1 MGNSSSKDEKDRDNS
16 TSSIHYGQQKFK
28 VSQELT
34 LQKCLELCTVLNFRP
49 ADCDRVERS
58 PKPGVTLLQI
68 LEERSLYGEGN
79 CEILRKALETI
90 GMNRV
95 AVILQPC
102 GKTFDPQE
110 LTDKR
115 KMLADCL
122 KLRYKDIYKLRQ
134 SVGPS
139 ETSFIDL
146 RLALLDPKK
155 GRREDDQW
163 ITLNSYLDIFTNS
176 SLKQEMRIV
185 IEGEP
190 GFGKTTLAFQLAY
203 SWATATKKSPLF
215 DIGILVFLQMGQMK
229 RTPSIYE
236 AIKLQLPIDCP
247 LTLEDIEG
255 VIQQIPSLVL
265 TLDGWDEYFVEGPSD
280 KNSHFVHI
288 ANNMM
293 LTHAKVIITTRP
305 CCPEVRK
312 TPAVRLRLKELIHE
326 QRQKYITEMYP
337 HLGEEPKETMAFIE
351 DNDFLLSLCGIPIL
365 FKLLLHGLVEDVHQ
379 NKDLNLNRVTV
390 LFQHVVACFTSHL
403 KSKDS
408 GASSGFS
415 TPDHKLCEIACSGL
429 LSEPPQTK
437 WGTELFHDFSC
448 LEFWTRTGI
457 LIKEDGVAD
466 SCGLSRLPVGATS
479 SSSSPS
485 TPSYIRFF
493 HGMIQEWFASQHLSR
508 LVTKDLEMFKNSL
521 LKLNPVHL
529 VSLYPFICGLEPSAT
544 YPILEFLLTLKDEF
558 PYPVMDCMF
567 QCFYEHDGD
576 RTPLLDM
583 VRKICQKP
591 VSIYNR
597 NSRILQSAKVALLT
611 TASQHKIPISKLNLV
626 GVATGI
632 SDEGVMFK
640 SGLHL
645 PPLLTVESYA
655 ITGYRRRKTP
665 SCEEMLQYVAKSQLL
680 QRTWLYYNS
689 WHVPSVHYTVRT
701 LNFHE
706 DSKVFLFNGKKWY
719 ILDLVE
725 RKWTKQDKGKAKR
738 DMLGETYLLDNYVLE

>member
-1 MGNSSSKDEKDRDNS
+1 MRCSISIWFPHMNREEPFFVKKRFLLNLEPISNNHGRSEEDTCGNSSSKDEKDRDNS

-34 LQKCLELCTVLNFRP
+34 LQKCLELCTILNLRP
-49 ADCDRVERS
+49 ADYDRVERS
-58 PKPGVTLLQI
+58 PKPGVALLQI

-90 GMNRV
+90 GMKRV

-176 SLKQEMRIV
+176 SLKQEKRIV

-229 RTPSIYE
+229 RTPSVYE

-305 CCPEVRK
+305 CCLEVRK
-312 TPAVRLRLKELIHE
+312 TPAIRLRLKELIHE
-326 QRQKYITEMYP
+326 QRQKYITEM
-337 HLGEEPKETMAFIE
+337 
-351 DNDFLLSLCGIPIL
+351 
-365 FKLLLHGLVEDVHQ
+365 
-379 NKDLNLNRVTV
+379 
-390 LFQHVVACFTSHL
+390 
-403 KSKDS
+403 
-408 GASSGFS
+408 
-415 TPDHKLCEIACSGL
+415 
-429 LSEPPQTK
+429 
-437 WGTELFHDFSC
+437 
-448 LEFWTRTGI
+448 
-457 LIKEDGVAD
+457 
-466 SCGLSRLPVGATS
+466 
-479 SSSSPS
+479 
-485 TPSYIRFF
+485 
-493 HGMIQEWFASQHLSR
+493 
-508 LVTKDLEMFKNSL
+508 
-521 LKLNPVHL
+521 
-529 VSLYPFICGLEPSAT
+529 
-544 YPILEFLLTLKDEF
+544 
-558 PYPVMDCMF
+558 
-567 QCFYEHDGD
+567 
-576 RTPLLDM
+576 
-583 VRKICQKP
+583 
-591 VSIYNR
+591 
-597 NSRILQSAKVALLT
+597 
-611 TASQHKIPISKLNLV
+611 
-626 GVATGI
+626 
-632 SDEGVMFK
+632 
-640 SGLHL
+640 
-645 PPLLTVESYA
+645 
-655 ITGYRRRKTP
+655 
-665 SCEEMLQYVAKSQLL
+665 
-680 QRTWLYYNS
+680 LYYNS

-725 RKWTKQDKGKAKR
+725 RKWTKQDKGKARR